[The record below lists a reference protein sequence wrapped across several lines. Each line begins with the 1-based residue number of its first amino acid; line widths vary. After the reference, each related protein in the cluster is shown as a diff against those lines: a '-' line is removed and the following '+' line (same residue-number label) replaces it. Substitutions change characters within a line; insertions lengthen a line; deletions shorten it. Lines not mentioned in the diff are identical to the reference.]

1 MLNIIK
7 EHNGEEL
14 IIKLAGRLDTSSAL
28 KLDKEVKS
36 SLEGVKSLVFDFSG
50 VIYIS
55 SAGLRIMLYCH
66 KVMKTQEAMVI
77 RNTSEDVKEIFK
89 VTGFAD
95 IFHIE

>member
-36 SLEGVKSLVFDFSG
+36 SLEGVKSLVFDFSDM
-50 VIYIS
+50 IYIS
-55 SAGLRIMLYCH
+55 SAGLRTMLYCH
-66 KVMKTQEAMVI
+66 KVMKTQGAMVI